1 MDEVKIREYLNGNGV
16 PYTEPIY
23 DGKPKLRI
31 MDLTSLPQVMRDY
44 FDERGFYKPAEKETK
59 PREVKKK

>member
-1 MDEVKIREYLNGNGV
+1 MDEVKIRKYLTGNGV

-31 MDLTSLPQVMRDY
+31 MDLTSLPQVMRDH
-44 FDERGFYKPAEKETK
+44 FDERGFYRLPTKKSKQGGKKE
-59 PREVKKK
+59 